1 MKLMIMQKLPFD
13 LKVGDYCTAYSKGIH
28 KVVSIEYPTQRA
40 STALVNLVAILDTKL
55 NPSPARKSSCDVAWC
70 RKINVNEY
78 LEHLQNSHKSQLENV
93 RKLLV

>member
-1 MKLMIMQKLPFD
+1 MQKLPFD

-40 STALVNLVAILDTKL
+40 STALINLVAVLDTKL
-55 NPSPARKSSCDVAWC
+55 NPANNRKSSCDVAWC
-70 RKINVNEY
+70 RKINKEEY
-78 LEHLQNSHKSQLENV
+78 LEHLKNSHESQLENV

>member
-1 MKLMIMQKLPFD
+1 MQTLPFD

-40 STALVNLVAILDTKL
+40 STALINLVAVLDTKL
-55 NPSPARKSSCDVAWC
+55 NPANGRKSYCDVAWC
-70 RKINVNEY
+70 RKINKEEY
-78 LEHLQNSHKSQLENV
+78 LEHLKKSHESQLENV